1 MDQPLEGCQRPTPY
15 DGGARVRTGVVPT
28 KCHLLSITRFEN
40 REQPGAEQMRSIVIF
55 DLGGVLIDWDPRHL
69 YRKLFAGDEK
79 AMEQFLATVCTQEW
93 NRCQD
98 AGRSFAEGA
107 GLLKA
112 EHPDKAE
119 LIDAYGAR
127 FDEMMAGPIIGA
139 VEILAELHKRGTPL
153 YGLTNFS
160 AETYPWAVARFEFL
174 GWFRGILV
182 SGEVGAIKPDPRIYE
197 LLLGRFG
204 IDPHRAVYIDD
215 VVANA
220 EAARPFGIH
229 AIHFSTPDALREE
242 LIRLALL

>member
-1 MDQPLEGCQRPTPY
+1 MAEPT
-15 DGGARVRTGVVPT
+15 
-28 KCHLLSITRFEN
+28 
-40 REQPGAEQMRSIVIF
+40 RSIVVF

-69 YRKLFAGDEK
+69 YRKLFVGDET
-79 AMEQFLATVCTQEW
+79 AMEQFLATICTHEW

-98 AGRSFAEGA
+98 AGRSFDEGA

-112 EHPDKAE
+112 QHPDKAE

-127 FDEMMAGPIIGA
+127 FDEMMAGPIAGA
-139 VEILAELHKRGTPL
+139 VEILAGLRERGTPL

-160 AETYPWAVARFEFL
+160 AETYPHAVARFGFL

-182 SGEVGAIKPDPRIYE
+182 SGEVGTIKPDPRIYE
-197 LLLGRFG
+197 LLLERFA

-215 VVANA
+215 VAANA

-229 AIHFSTPDALREE
+229 GIHFSTPDALREE
-242 LIRLALL
+242 LVRLTLL